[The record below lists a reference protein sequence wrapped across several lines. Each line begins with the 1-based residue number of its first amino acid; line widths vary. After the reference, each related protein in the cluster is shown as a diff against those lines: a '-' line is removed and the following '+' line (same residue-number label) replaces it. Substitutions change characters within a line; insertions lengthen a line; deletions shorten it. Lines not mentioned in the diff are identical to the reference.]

1 MSVPIDLRKQRFQY
15 KFYTNLDLFFFT
27 AFWFYFS
34 SPRVWS
40 SAKIGVRATDICGI
54 VKKPPEQLPAPTADH
69 IA

>member
-15 KFYTNLDLFFFT
+15 KFYKILT
-27 AFWFYFS
+27 S
-34 SPRVWS
+34 SSLLPFGFIFLLLGCGPLQ
-40 SAKIGVRATDICGI
+40 KIGVRATDICGI